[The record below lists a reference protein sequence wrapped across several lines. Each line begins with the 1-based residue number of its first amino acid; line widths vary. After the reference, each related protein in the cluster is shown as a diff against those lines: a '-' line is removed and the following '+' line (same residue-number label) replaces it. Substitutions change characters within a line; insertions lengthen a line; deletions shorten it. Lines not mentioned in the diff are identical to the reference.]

1 MYICCRNIKFHISVG
16 NAQEYSSEFYGNCK
30 FNFLWNCQN
39 MFPSSSAILHFHQW
53 CRNDLISP
61 QFTTKFSFYDR
72 PVVISHC
79 SFNFYLPNVNRNK
92 FLKRCGIPLH
102 MLVALSMSLP
112 VNVCSC
118 ILPIFKLNF
127 IFRFYC
133 WVLKPFYK
141 NKL

>member
-16 NAQEYSSEFYGNCK
+16 NAQEYSSEFYGNSK

-39 MFPSSSAILHFHQW
+39 MFPGSSAILHVHQW

-102 MLVALSMSLP
+102 TLVGSFYVLASKCLFLYFAHFQIEFYLQILLLSFETFL
-112 VNVCSC
+112 
-118 ILPIFKLNF
+118 
-127 IFRFYC
+127 
-133 WVLKPFYK
+133 
-141 NKL
+141 